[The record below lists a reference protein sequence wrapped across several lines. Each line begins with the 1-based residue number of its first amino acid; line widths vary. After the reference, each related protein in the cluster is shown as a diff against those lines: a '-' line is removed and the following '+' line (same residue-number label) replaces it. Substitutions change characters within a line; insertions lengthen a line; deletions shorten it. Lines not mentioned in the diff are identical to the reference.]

1 MCVRVCVGGVGWGG
15 VGWGWGWVACQH
27 CTKRHTEAARI
38 QSRLI
43 MIVHNPPP
51 PPPWWHHGNKKL
63 TAGEYIRTDQLMA
76 APAVTSTDLCSICLL
91 QQCELVE
98 CRRWSWTLQRPF
110 LITQHTACAR
120 APASAW
126 YVYATDYWC
135 ARLCV
140 QREQASNEKGGG
152 GGGVGGGGWC
162 HSPKTTTHNEN
173 E

>member
-1 MCVRVCVGGVGWGG
+1 
-15 VGWGWGWVACQH
+15 
-27 CTKRHTEAARI
+27 
-38 QSRLI
+38 
-43 MIVHNPPP
+43 
-51 PPPWWHHGNKKL
+51 
-63 TAGEYIRTDQLMA
+63 MA

-91 QQCELVE
+91 QQCELGE

-120 APASAW
+120 ARQPVRGS
-126 YVYATDYWC
+126 VYATDYFC

-152 GGGVGGGGWC
+152 GGDGGDATAQ
-162 HSPKTTTHNEN
+162 KQHNEN